1 MQEKNEGGR
10 TQAGLSWSTPAASA
24 PVQKPV
30 APQKAAPAVAAK
42 SAAGGTT
49 SKYVSMVVVGVLAGV
64 LIAWG
69 YSLWR
74 APAGGATTSTA
85 DTKTAATADTTG
97 LGIDTTTLPVIGSD
111 AALTIASPQ
120 KPGTSV
126 AVEKAVVSTPTW
138 VVVYEN
144 KDGAP
149 GNALGAA
156 LFFPEGQS
164 GTVELLRGTVSG
176 RSYLAARQVD
186 NGDRKFSLKDDQFLT
201 EGGKVVWVTFE
212 VK

>member
-69 YSLWR
+69 YSSWR
-74 APAGGATTSTA
+74 TPADSATTGTATTTA
-85 DTKTAATADTTG
+85 DTNAATTADTTG
-97 LGIDTTTLPVIGSD
+97 LPVIGSD

-120 KPGTSV
+120 RPGTSV

>member
-10 TQAGLSWSTPAASA
+10 TQAGLSWSTPVANA

-30 APQKAAPAVAAK
+30 APQKAAPAAAAK
-42 SAAGGTT
+42 SATGGTT

-69 YSLWR
+69 YSSWR
-74 APAGGATTSTA
+74 TPADSVTTGTATTTA
-85 DTKTAATADTTG
+85 DTNAATTADTTG
-97 LGIDTTTLPVIGSD
+97 LPVIGSD

-120 KPGTSV
+120 RPGTSV

-144 KDGAP
+144 KDGKP